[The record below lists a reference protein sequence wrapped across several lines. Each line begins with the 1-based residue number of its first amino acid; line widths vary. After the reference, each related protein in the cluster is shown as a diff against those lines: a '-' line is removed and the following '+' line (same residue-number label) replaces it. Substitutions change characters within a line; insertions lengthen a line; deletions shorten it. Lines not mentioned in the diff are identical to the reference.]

1 MSIIDREALA
11 AAWPNLT
18 EAARMIG
25 ISPATLSRDPDVNP
39 VEAGR
44 REKRFSPIEV
54 LGRAALYKR
63 RSLNEVAQEL
73 LDHAREQRPQLASA
87 VESDIEEFFEQRPAQ
102 PTNKPAFFADLAR
115 VLPPAL
121 FEEVRTM
128 YEAAEGHQ
136 PGEVISDLTDE
147 ETAAGA

>member
-1 MSIIDREALA
+1 MSIIDREIIA

-18 EAARMIG
+18 QAAKMIG
-25 ISPATLSRDPDVNP
+25 VSPATLSRDPDVNP

-44 REKRFSPIEV
+44 REKKFPPIEV
-54 LGRAALYKR
+54 LERAALYKR

-73 LDHAREQRPQLASA
+73 LDHAQEQRPELASA
-87 VESDIEEFFEQRPAQ
+87 VENDIEEFFERRPVQ
-102 PTNKPAFFADLAR
+102 PANKPAFFADLAR

-128 YEAAEGHQ
+128 YDAAEGHQ

-147 ETAAGA
+147 EIAAGA